1 MTTARAR
8 RKETLLVTGA
18 AGTVGNYVV
27 GLAEA
32 AGFRVVATDR
42 TAAGIRVPTR
52 GEVRPGDLRSPEVVR
67 DLVKGCDFVV
77 HTAAQMESS
86 ADSADLARVNTDVVV
101 QLYEAAQGV
110 GARRFVHMS
119 TAMLYQTGASGPLT
133 EEATVAPRGPFG
145 MSKHGAEVFLRAR
158 TEASALPWTIL
169 RAAPLYGRRGRHFA
183 ASLLSIGPILRLV
196 MPVLPRPTGGPEGSM
211 VHAEDVARAL
221 LFVLEQDEA
230 AGQILNVSD
239 GDVMPLGDR
248 VTETFNAYG
257 LPTVPTGKL
266 PHVIL
271 EGVGRGFQTPG
282 AYHGADVTALAAWR
296 LVVLRHGLKPAL
308 RPRMDKEAL
317 TLLYDDLVV
326 DASKLR
332 RLGWS
337 PRFPRFVEGWREVL
351 RWYQAERWVP
361 RYA

>member
-1 MTTARAR
+1 MTR

-32 AGFRVVATDR
+32 AGFRVIANDR
-42 TAAGIRVPTR
+42 TAQGVRVPTR
-52 GEVRPGDLRSPEVVR
+52 GEVRPGDLRSPETVR
-67 DLVKGCDFVV
+67 DLVRGCDFVV
-77 HTAAQMESS
+77 HTAAQMQSDAEP
-86 ADSADLARVNTDVVV
+86 ADLARVNTDVVV
-101 QLYEAAQGV
+101 HLYEAAQAA

-119 TAMLYQTGASGPLT
+119 TAMLYQQATREPLT
-133 EEATVAPRGPFG
+133 EDSPIAPRGPFG
-145 MSKHGAEVFLRAR
+145 MSKHAAEVFLRGR
-158 TEASALPWTIL
+158 TDGSALPWTIL
-169 RAAPLYGRRGRHFA
+169 RAAPIYGRRGRHFA
-183 ASLLSIGPILRLV
+183 ASLLSIGPMLRLLS
-196 MPVLPRPTGGPEGSM
+196 PILPRPTGGPDGTM

-221 LFVLEQDEA
+221 LFVLERDEA
-230 AGQILNVSD
+230 AGELYNVSD
-239 GDVMPLGDR
+239 GDVMPLGER
-248 VTETFNAYG
+248 IAETFDAYG
-257 LPTVPTGKL
+257 LRSVPTGKL
-266 PHVIL
+266 PRLVL
-271 EGVGRGFQTPG
+271 ERAGRFFQTPG

-326 DASKLR
+326 DSSKLR

-337 PRFPRFVEGWREVL
+337 PRFPEFVTGWREVL